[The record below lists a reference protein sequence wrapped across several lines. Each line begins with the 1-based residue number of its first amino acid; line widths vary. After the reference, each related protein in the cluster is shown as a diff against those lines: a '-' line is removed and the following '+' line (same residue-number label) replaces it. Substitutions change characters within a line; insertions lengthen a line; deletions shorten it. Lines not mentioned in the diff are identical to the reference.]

1 MKCRPFRV
9 VISLALLLIG
19 ALLGVPGARAQ
30 SSGLYFPSTGHH
42 LTDDQGFLT
51 FWRAH
56 DGEHVLGFPISE
68 AAPIDGVPAQYFE
81 RGRLEQQ
88 TDAAGT
94 SYVATGRV
102 GQEYAE
108 ALWKRF
114 APAPPHKPIA
124 GERVFEATGHTL
136 RDPFLSFWEAA
147 GGLDFFG
154 APISEVTWELTAQ
167 GRQQVQ
173 YFERARLERDP
184 QMAGMPD
191 EVRVSNLGS
200 ALAALRGVDITPV
213 ANVGYE
219 NYGPAAPAAPDVAS
233 LDRAPEPA
241 QAAAPPAPA
250 KPAPA
255 APQPAPQA
263 PQGGSGGAKHIVVNL
278 SDQWLYAYEGKL
290 QVFDAPV
297 STGRD
302 GMETPTG
309 SYAIYAKLKIQS
321 MDGVTNGEYWVVPNV
336 PNVMYI
342 NGGVALHGTY
352 WHHRFGTGA
361 RLSHGCINLPLDA
374 AAWVYRWAPIGTP
387 VWVTY

>member
-9 VISLALLLIG
+9 VISVLLMLIG
-19 ALLGVPGARAQ
+19 SLFGVLDARAQ
-30 SSGLYFPSTGHH
+30 AGALYFPSTGHH

-56 DGEHVLGFPISE
+56 DGEHLLGFPISE
-68 AAPIDGVPAQYFE
+68 AAPIGGVPMQYFE

-88 TDAAGT
+88 TDAAGA

-102 GQEYAE
+102 GAEYAE
-108 ALWKRF
+108 ALWKQF
-114 APAPPHKPIA
+114 APAPPHRPIA

-136 RDPFLSFWEAA
+136 REPFLSFWEAA

-154 APISEVTWELTAQ
+154 APISEVAWELTTQ

-184 QMAGMPD
+184 QMTGMPD
-191 EVRVSNLGS
+191 EVRASTLGRS
-200 ALAALRGVDITPV
+200 LAALRGVDTAPI
-213 ANVGYE
+213 ANIGYE
-219 NYGPAAPAAPDVAS
+219 SYGPPAPAAPDVAS
-233 LDRAPEPA
+233 LDRAPAPA
-241 QAAAPPAPA
+241 PPAAAPPPTQPVPARPQA
-250 KPAPA
+250 KPQTPEA
-255 APQPAPQA
+255 
-263 PQGGSGGAKHIVVNL
+263 GSGAKRIVVNL

-290 QVFDAPV
+290 QVFDAPI

-302 GMETPTG
+302 GMETPSG
-309 SYAIYAKLKIQS
+309 SFAIYAKFKIQT
-321 MDGVTNGEYWVVPNV
+321 MDGVTDGKRWVVPDV

-342 NGGVALHGTY
+342 IGGVALHGTY
-352 WHHRFGTGA
+352 WHNRFGTGA

-374 AAWVYRWAPIGTP
+374 AAWVYRWAPIGTS
-387 VWVTY
+387 VRVTY